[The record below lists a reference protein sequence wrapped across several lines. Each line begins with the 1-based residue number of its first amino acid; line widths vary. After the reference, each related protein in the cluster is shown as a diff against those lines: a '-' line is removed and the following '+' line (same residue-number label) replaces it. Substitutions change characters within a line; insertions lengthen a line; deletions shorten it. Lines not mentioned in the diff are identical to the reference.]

1 MVGKITR
8 VRQKLH
14 QEAVRL
20 QRPPAGDRGAA
31 AGSGRP
37 GGALAGEPRLQEPP
51 PAPEPRRSG
60 PGPGP
65 GPGEPPQQVQARQGS
80 CDTVQALQGG
90 FPSRIFS
97 GTKILPEVLVQKL
110 IHQEPA
116 EEPPSPRR
124 GPDQRKLKTK
134 RVKLSEKRQIWMKKM
149 TSIRESRV
157 QQAAAARR
165 QATPV
170 VGDLQPLADALPEL
184 SQLLGA
190 PGGAQK
196 ARRRG
201 RKDRVP
207 ERKPPPTDFS
217 QMKRSQKQQLLESE
231 CSRFQEA
238 VKTLSCRTDPLVL
251 IGETLRRRM
260 EEEEEGGPR

>member
-31 AGSGRP
+31 AASGRP
-37 GGALAGEPRLQEPP
+37 GGALAGEPRLEEPP
-51 PAPEPRRSG
+51 PAPELRRSG

-65 GPGEPPQQVQARQGS
+65 GPGEPPQQDQVQVRQGSSGS
-80 CDTVQALQGG
+80 CDTVQARQGG

-97 GTKILPEVLVQKL
+97 GTKISPEVLVQKL

-190 PGGAQK
+190 PGGARG
-196 ARRRG
+196 ARKRG

-217 QMKRSQKQQLLESE
+217 QMKRSQKQQLL
-231 CSRFQEA
+231 
-238 VKTLSCRTDPLVL
+238 
-251 IGETLRRRM
+251 
-260 EEEEEGGPR
+260 